1 MTKYREYFERMVTNE
16 KEVFDA
22 FIKLHMKYSLDQD
35 GLQEEFNKRGEKVL
49 TIIREWEQKLCSQSE
64 KAGFGNYTTNL
75 SEKFMQEVRKS
86 FPLIDH
92 IGVIVK
98 KPNIKNRVTKT
109 EVKFGIK
116 KISL

>member
-1 MTKYREYFERMVTNE
+1 MTKYREYFERMITNE
-16 KEVFDA
+16 KEIFDA

-35 GLQEEFNKRGEKVL
+35 LMQEEFNKQGAKVL
-49 TIIREWEQKLCSQSE
+49 AIIHEWEGKLCSQSE

-75 SEKFMQEVRKS
+75 SDKFMLEVRKS

-92 IGVIVK
+92 VGVIVK
-98 KPNIKNRVTKT
+98 KR
-109 EVKFGIK
+109 FGIK